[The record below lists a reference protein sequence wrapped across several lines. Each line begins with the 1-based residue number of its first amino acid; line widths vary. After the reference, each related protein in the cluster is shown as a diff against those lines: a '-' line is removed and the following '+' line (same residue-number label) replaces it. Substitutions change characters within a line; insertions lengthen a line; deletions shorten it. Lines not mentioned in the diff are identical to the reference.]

1 MTTFVFFVGGTGAR
15 VLRSMVM
22 LMASGVEVSGNGKIV
37 PVIIDYDVENGD
49 LKQARDLLDSYNT
62 LRSIAAYQDHEKGFF
77 KQRVEADERYSYA
90 AIQFPGAKN
99 TFGRFLAY
107 DSMNESTKKLIE
119 SLYDNSPSDVP
130 TTELNL
136 DLSVGFKGNPNI
148 GSVVFNDYFDDV
160 KWGFRDFMNS
170 VKEGDR
176 IFVVGSIFG
185 GTGSSGIPQLIK
197 RFEQTGSET
206 KSNMTAVINAE
217 KGACIVLPYF
227 GVRQDDSSAVDS
239 RTFNSKAKA
248 ALSYYERAINDN
260 LDEVYYIGNKNIG
273 AYENCEGGAEQKNNA
288 HIVELLA
295 AMSIFEFANRKFEN
309 GHRKQY
315 ATAYEFGTKYGFNEA
330 DGSLSTTSYL
340 DFLGFDINAPLNC
353 KYVSNLNEFAYF
365 VKYALLN
372 IYTDKPSDDGRGL
385 FHGAQSYYKSLG
397 ANINKDTDFG
407 RRLSD
412 FCRRFVAWCDEMT
425 ANPQM
430 SFRPYNFET
439 DKLDEVLCVN
449 GNMPKAKGVDN
460 AMKMA
465 LNNTNE
471 EYKGSNVKAEQIFMR
486 CAYNAG
492 VAAAEKNLN

>member
-22 LMASGVEVSGNGKIV
+22 LMASGVEVKDNGRIV
-37 PVIIDYDVENGD
+37 PVIIDYDIENGD
-49 LKQARDLLDSYNT
+49 LKQAKDLLDSYNT
-62 LRSIAAYQDHEKGFF
+62 LCQGASYQDSEKGFF
-77 KQRVEADERYSYA
+77 KQKVETERFSYA
-90 AIQFPGAKN
+90 AIQFDASKN

-107 DSMNESTKKLIE
+107 DSMDNSTKKLME

-148 GSVVFNDYFDDV
+148 GSVVFNDYFSDM

-197 RFEQTGSET
+197 RLEQTGSET
-206 KSNMTAVINAE
+206 KSNMTAVINAM

-227 GVRQDDSSAVDS
+227 GVKQDDGSAVDS

-248 ALSYYERAINDN
+248 ALSYYETAINDS
-260 LDEVYYIGNKNIG
+260 LDEVYYIGSREQR
-273 AYENCEGGAEQKNNA
+273 AYENCEGGAAQKNNA
-288 HIVELLA
+288 HLVELLA
-295 AMSIFEFANRKFEN
+295 AMSIFEFADRKFDHAHKD
-309 GHRKQY
+309 GHV
-315 ATAYEFGTKYGFNEA
+315 AAYEFGTKYGFNE
-330 DGSLSTTSYL
+330 SNHTLNTTTYL
-340 DFLGFDINAPLNC
+340 DFLGFDINNPVDC

-372 IYTDKPSDDGRGL
+372 IYTDKPDDDSRGL
-385 FHGAQSYYKSLG
+385 FHGAQAYYKSLG
-397 ANINKDTDFG
+397 ANISKDTDFG

-412 FCRRFVAWCDEMT
+412 FCRRFVAWSNEMAT
-425 ANPQM
+425 NAQLK
-430 SFRPYNFET
+430 FKPYNFDT
-439 DKLDEVLCVN
+439 ANLDEVLCVN
-449 GNMPKAKGVDN
+449 SNMPKAKGVDN

-471 EYKGSNVKAEQIFMR
+471 EYKGKSLKAEQVFMR

-492 VAAAEKNLN
+492 LAAVEKKLN